1 MEDVGTWPMGRGEE
15 GERWKGVVLGGGPAE
30 DGWEVLSHVR
40 MTGRRLLKEGI
51 AFARV
56 DG

>member
-15 GERWKGVVLGGGPAE
+15 GERWKGGVLGGGPAE